1 MDEIIIQPALHNAI
15 GGIVVLAAIVTVLL
29 NWRGLATL
37 KTSDGETSGGMDS
50 PRSPSLGGWQNAAL
64 IAFQIALMVQA
75 LIGIKLLDQGLGTVQ
90 KYVHYLGG
98 LGALGLVMLYY
109 WLPKR
114 DARDSS
120 LKALGLTVASLA
132 FVLMTFIIGGLYAR
146 GGLS

>member
-1 MDEIIIQPALHNAI
+1 M
-15 GGIVVLAAIVTVLL
+15 LAAIVTVML
-29 NWRGLATL
+29 NWRGLL
-37 KTSDGETSGGMDS
+37 KLRGVGADAAA
-50 PRSPSLGGWQNAAL
+50 SPSLGGWQNAAL
-64 IAFQIALMVQA
+64 IALQIALMVQA

-120 LKALGLTVASLA
+120 TKALGLTLASLA

-146 GGLS
+146 GSLS

>member
-15 GGIVVLAAIVTVLL
+15 GGIVVLAAILTVAL

-37 KTSDGETSGGMDS
+37 KTTGGTDS
-50 PRSPSLGGWQNAAL
+50 SRSPSLGGWQNAAL
-64 IAFQIALMVQA
+64 IAFQIALIVQA

-98 LGALGLVMLYY
+98 IGSLGLVLLYY

-114 DARDSS
+114 DARDSRV
-120 LKALGLTVASLA
+120 KALGLTVASLA
-132 FVLMTFIIGGLYAR
+132 FVLLTFVVGGLYAR

>member
-1 MDEIIIQPALHNAI
+1 MDEIIIQPALHNAV
-15 GGIVVLAAIVTVLL
+15 GGIVVLAAIATVLL
-29 NWRGLATL
+29 NWRGLLTL
-37 KTSDGETSGGMDS
+37 KTAGASASAS
-50 PRSPSLGGWQNAAL
+50 SSLGGWQNAAL

-98 LGALGLVMLYY
+98 LGALGLMMLYY

-120 LKALGLTVASLA
+120 VKALGLTVASLA

>member
-15 GGIVVLAAIVTVLL
+15 GGIVVLAAIATVLL
-29 NWRGLATL
+29 NWRGLAIL
-37 KTSDGETSGGMDS
+37 KTSGGQTSGGTDS

-120 LKALGLTVASLA
+120 LKALSLTVASLA

>member
-15 GGIVVLAAIVTVLL
+15 GGIVVLAAIATVLL

-37 KTSDGETSGGMDS
+37 KTSGRQTSGGTDS
-50 PRSPSLGGWQNAAL
+50 PRSPALGGWQNAAL

-114 DARDSS
+114 DVRDSS
-120 LKALGLTVASLA
+120 VKALGLTVASLA

>member
-15 GGIVVLAAIVTVLL
+15 GGLVVLAAILTVGL

-37 KTSDGETSGGMDS
+37 KTSVGTASGSPDS
-50 PRSPSLGGWQNAAL
+50 LRSPALGGWQNAAL
-64 IAFQIALMVQA
+64 IVFQIALIVQA

-98 LGALGLVMLYY
+98 VGSLGLVMLYY

-114 DARDSS
+114 DARDSRV
-120 LKALGLTVASLA
+120 KALGLTLASLA
-132 FVLMTFIIGGLYAR
+132 FVLLTFVVGGLYAR

>member
-15 GGIVVLAAIVTVLL
+15 GGIVVLAAIATVLL

-37 KTSDGETSGGMDS
+37 KTSGGQTSDGTDL
-50 PRSPSLGGWQNAAL
+50 PRSPSLGGWRNAAL

-114 DARDSS
+114 DAADSS
-120 LKALGLTVASLA
+120 RKALGLTVASLA
-132 FVLMTFIIGGLYAR
+132 FVLMTFVIGGLYAR

>member
-29 NWRGLATL
+29 NWRSLATL
-37 KTSDGETSGGMDS
+37 KTAGDTDS
-50 PRSPSLGGWQNAAL
+50 PRNPSLGNWQNAAL

-114 DARDSS
+114 DAADSS
-120 LKALGLTVASLA
+120 RKALGLTVASLA
-132 FVLMTFIIGGLYAR
+132 FVLMTFVIGGLYVR
-146 GGLS
+146 GDLS